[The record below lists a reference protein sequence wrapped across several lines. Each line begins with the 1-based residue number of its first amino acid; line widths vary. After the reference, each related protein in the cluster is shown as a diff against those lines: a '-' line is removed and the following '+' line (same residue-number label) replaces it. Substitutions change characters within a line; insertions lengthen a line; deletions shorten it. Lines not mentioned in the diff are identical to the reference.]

1 MRSTIKRILVL
12 AGALAAVCVL
22 PAAALDAGADQSG
35 PGWEMAENM
44 PENGN
49 GELDGEN
56 VGDTGNAG
64 KTGANLSESA
74 DSAAGKAQRDE
85 RYPAWLTADVK
96 DVVVVR
102 ADSESSSYATVS
114 YYEND
119 GAWKE
124 VFSVRGVLGKSGLA
138 SREEKREGD
147 KKTPAGVYSFNK
159 SFGIKEDPGSVMEY
173 HRVQKGD
180 VWVDDSSSRQ
190 YNRMVNAAEIVK
202 DWNSAENLITMGP
215 WYNYC
220 LSLNYNEEQTPGKGS
235 AIFLHCMKEGDWGT
249 SGCVGIPEENMKL
262 LLQSVDTHGKIVI
275 VSEK

>member
-1 MRSTIKRILVL
+1 MRRTIKRVLVL
-12 AGALAAVCVL
+12 AGAVAAICVL
-22 PAAALDAGADQSG
+22 PTAALGAQADKNG
-35 PGWEMAENM
+35 PGWEMSENM
-44 PENGN
+44 PGN
-49 GELDGEN
+49 GELDSGH
-56 VGDTGNAG
+56 GGNSEEP
-64 KTGANLSESA
+64 GAKLSEVA
-74 DSAAGKAQRDE
+74 DSAAGKQERDDMH
-85 RYPAWLTADVK
+85 PLWLTEDVK

-114 YYEND
+114 YYENA

-124 VFSVRGVLGKSGLA
+124 VFSVRGVLGKSGVV
-138 SREEKREGD
+138 SPEEKREGD

-180 VWVDDSSSRQ
+180 VWVDDSSSSQ
-190 YNRMVNAAEIVK
+190 YNRMVNAGETVK

-220 LSLNYNEEQTPGKGS
+220 LSLSYNEEQTPGKGS

>member
-1 MRSTIKRILVL
+1 MRRTIKGILVL
-12 AGALAAVCVL
+12 AGALAAVCIL
-22 PAAALDAGADQSG
+22 PAAALGAGTDQSG

-44 PENGN
+44 PDNGN
-49 GELDGEN
+49 TETNG
-56 VGDTGNAG
+56 GNAG
-64 KTGANLSESA
+64 ETGANLSEETG
-74 DSAAGKAQRDE
+74 SAAGKADQDE
-85 RYPAWLTADVK
+85 AYPAWLTAGVK

-102 ADSESSSYATVS
+102 ADSGSSSYATVS

-124 VFSVRGVLGKSGLA
+124 VFSVRGVLGKSGVA
-138 SREEKREGD
+138 SPEEKREGD

-159 SFGIKEDPGSVMEY
+159 SFGIKENPGSVMEY
-173 HRVQKGD
+173 HKVQKGD

-190 YNRMVNAAEIVK
+190 YNRMANAGETDK

-235 AIFLHCMKEGDWGT
+235 AIFLHCMKDGDWGT

-262 LLQSVDTHGKIVI
+262 LLQSVDTYAKIVI
-275 VSEK
+275 VSE